1 MIHAG
6 LPIWVCSTPVDMRKG
21 FDSLAGHVRSFLG
34 RDPLTDG
41 MFVFRSRSG
50 HLLKILWWDRN
61 GLALYYK
68 RLERGSFRFPVC
80 DGQCMTLQPQQLMQL
95 LEGLQPVVSRV
106 EQPVVISSNPPAAS
120 LSNSPAVHAMAVP
133 AAD

>member
-21 FDSLAGHVRSFLG
+21 FDSLAGYVRAFLG

-68 RLERGSFRFPVC
+68 RLERGSFRFPAC
-80 DGQCMTLQPQQLMQL
+80 DGQCMTLQPHQLMQL
-95 LEGLQPVVSRV
+95 LEGLQPVVS
-106 EQPVVISSNPPAAS
+106 SSNPPVAS
-120 LSNSPAVHAMAVP
+120 LSNVP
-133 AAD
+133 AAHAVTVPTAS

>member
-21 FDSLAGHVRSFLG
+21 FDSLAGYVRAFLG

-80 DGQCMTLQPQQLMQL
+80 DGPCMTLQPQQLMQL
-95 LEGLQPVVSRV
+95 LDGLQPMMS
-106 EQPVVISSNPPAAS
+106 SSNPPVVS
-120 LSNSPAVHAMAVP
+120 LSNLP
-133 AAD
+133 AAYAMTAPAAG